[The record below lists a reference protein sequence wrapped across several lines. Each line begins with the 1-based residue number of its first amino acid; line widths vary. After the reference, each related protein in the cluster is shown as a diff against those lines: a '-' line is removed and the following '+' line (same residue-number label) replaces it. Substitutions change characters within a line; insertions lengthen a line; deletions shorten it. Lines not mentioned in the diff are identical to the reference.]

1 MKQSSVL
8 LIIVLMF
15 LSCNETEKPR
25 EVKKY
30 SIQQFM
36 ENTDIRRNSLSFD
49 EEKVLFTSNKS
60 GIYNVYSVNI
70 KNNEVKQLTHSEKS
84 AFSSYSYFP
93 NDNRILIKADNE
105 GDELYH
111 IFLRKEDGTM
121 KDLTPDSIARA
132 LFYAWNYDQKS
143 FIYGSNKRNKR
154 IMDIYEMDI
163 DTFEPTLIYA
173 NDSGY
178 SLRAISND
186 KKYIAFK
193 KTYIRENTDI
203 FLFNRETSEL
213 KLLTEHQG
221 NIVFDPFVFSSNNK
235 YLYYKTDKTG
245 EYTYIE
251 KLDIE
256 TGKAER
262 AYTEDWDI
270 ERTYI
275 SHNSKYSYI
284 GINEDACTR
293 IKIFDQNNK
302 QVNFPEFEG
311 SSVTDFKFSKSEKAA
326 TFYVSSTKSAGD
338 LYYYNF
344 ETKESRQLTNAMNP
358 EIPVDDLVKGKVIR
372 YNSFDNLEIPAIL
385 YRPHIASKSKKVP
398 ALIWVHGGPGDQSK
412 LFYDPL
418 LQYLVNHDYAILAV
432 NNRGSSGYG
441 KTFFGLDDMKH
452 GEDDLI
458 DCIYGKNYLASTGW
472 VDTTKIGIIGDSYG
486 GYMVLSALAFQP
498 DEFKVGVDVFGVAN
512 WLRILQSMP
521 PWWGAYRDVWYKEM
535 GNPETD
541 SMYLHKIS
549 PIFHAENIIKPLMV
563 LQGAKDP
570 RVLKVESDEMVEA
583 VKKNG
588 VPVEYV
594 VFDDEGHGF
603 RKKENEIEGYEK
615 ILKFLDK
622 YLVEKSEIQE
632 ATKE

>member
-1 MKQSSVL
+1 MKQLVVL
-8 LIIVLMF
+8 LMIVLLF
-15 LSCNETEKPR
+15 SCNETEKPR

-30 SIQQFM
+30 TINQFM

-49 EEKVLFTSNKS
+49 EQKVLYTSNKS

-70 KNNEVKQLTHSEKS
+70 KNNEVEQLTHSEKS
-84 AFSSYSYFP
+84 AYTSISYFP
-93 NDNRILIKADNE
+93 NDNRVLIKADNE

-111 IFLRKEDGTM
+111 IFLREEDGTM

-132 LFYAWNYDQKS
+132 TFYIWNHDQKS
-143 FIYGSNKRNKR
+143 FLFGSNKRNKR
-154 IMDIYEMDI
+154 IMDIYEMNI
-163 DTFEPTLIYA
+163 DTFEPTLIYQ

-186 KKYIAFK
+186 KKLIAFK
-193 KTYIRENTDI
+193 KTHIRQNTDI
-203 FLFNRETSEL
+203 YLYNTDNKEL

-221 NIVFDPFVFSSNNK
+221 NIFFEPIVFSADNK
-235 YLYYKTDKTG
+235 YLYYKTNKTG
-245 EYTYIE
+245 EFSYIE
-251 KLDIE
+251 KLNLVSSKSE
-256 TGKAER
+256 KA
-262 AYTEDWDI
+262 YSEDWDI
-270 ERTYI
+270 DFAY
-275 SHNSKYSYI
+275 SSYNSKYFYI
-284 GINEDACTR
+284 GINEDARTR
-293 IKIFDQNNK
+293 IKVFDENNK
-302 QVNFPEFEG
+302 PVEFPKFEG
-311 SSVTDFKFSKSEKAA
+311 ASVTDFRISTSEKLV

-344 ETKESRQLTNAMNP
+344 ETKEYKQLTNAMNP
-358 EIPVDDLVKGKVIR
+358 EIPTNDLVQGKVIR
-372 YNSFDNLEIPAIL
+372 YHSFDNLEIPAIL
-385 YRPHIASKSKKVP
+385 YRPHIASKNKKVP
-398 ALIWVHGGPGDQSK
+398 ALIWVHGGPGEQSK

-418 LQYLVNHDYAILAV
+418 LQYLVNHGYAVLAV

-452 GEDDLI
+452 GEEDLM
-458 DCIYGKNYLASTGW
+458 DCVYGKNYLASTDW
-472 VDTTKIGIIGDSYG
+472 VDTTKIGIIGGSYG
-486 GYMVLSALAFQP
+486 GYMVLSALAFKP

-512 WLRILQSMP
+512 WLRILQNMP
-521 PWWGAYRDVWYKEM
+521 PWWGAYRDAWYQEM

-541 SMYLHKIS
+541 SVYLHKIS
-549 PIFHAENIIKPLMV
+549 PIFHANNISKPLMV

-583 VKKNG
+583 VKQNG

-603 RKKENEIEGYEK
+603 RKKDNEIEAYGK

-622 YLVEKSEIQE
+622 YLDEKPEIE
-632 ATKE
+632 ENIKE